1 MTNGQRD
8 YKKELNWEKK
18 KKPGRV
24 KDRAS
29 RNAARK
35 LAGLKKGDPR
45 QVDHKDNNPRNNS
58 DLDLNSNDI
67 NNVKDITMTGDFTVD
82 GVDYLASMQTLYDNY
97 LALIDRVTISTASPS
112 GGSDGDIWFKVT

>member
-1 MTNGQRD
+1 MAKIDLPTISSGYASNTTFNTTFTAIENEFQQKVLYRD
-8 YKKELNWEKK
+8 N
-18 KKPGRV
+18 PG
-24 KDRAS
+24 
-29 RNAARK
+29 
-35 LAGLKKGDPR
+35 GEP
-45 QVDHKDNNPRNNS
+45 NS
-58 DLDLNSNDI
+58 MQNDLDLNSNDI

>member
-1 MTNGQRD
+1 MAKIDLPTISSGYASNTTFNTTFTAIENEFQQKVLYRD
-8 YKKELNWEKK
+8 N
-18 KKPGRV
+18 PG
-24 KDRAS
+24 
-29 RNAARK
+29 
-35 LAGLKKGDPR
+35 GEP
-45 QVDHKDNNPRNNS
+45 NS
-58 DLDLNSNDI
+58 MQNDLDMNSNDI

>member
-1 MTNGQRD
+1 MAKIDLPTISSG
-8 YKKELNWEKK
+8 Y
-18 KKPGRV
+18 
-24 KDRAS
+24 AS
-29 RNAARK
+29 NTTFNTTFTAIENEFQQKVLYRYNP
-35 LAGLKKGDPR
+35 AGEP
-45 QVDHKDNNPRNNS
+45 NS
-58 DLDLNSNDI
+58 MQNDLDLNSNDI

>member
-1 MTNGQRD
+1 MAKIDLPTISSGYASNTTFNTTFTAIENEFQQKVLYRD
-8 YKKELNWEKK
+8 N
-18 KKPGRV
+18 P
-24 KDRAS
+24 
-29 RNAARK
+29 
-35 LAGLKKGDPR
+35 AGEP
-45 QVDHKDNNPRNNS
+45 NS
-58 DLDLNSNDI
+58 MQNDLDLNSNDI

>member
-1 MTNGQRD
+1 VAKIDLPTISSGYASNTTFNTTFTTIENEFQQKVLYRD
-8 YKKELNWEKK
+8 
-18 KKPGRV
+18 
-24 KDRAS
+24 
-29 RNAARK
+29 
-35 LAGLKKGDPR
+35 
-45 QVDHKDNNPRNNS
+45 NPTGEPNS
-58 DLDLNSNDI
+58 MQNDLDLNSNDI

>member
-1 MTNGQRD
+1 MAKIDLPTISSGYASNTTFNTTFTTIENEFQQKVLYRD
-8 YKKELNWEKK
+8 
-18 KKPGRV
+18 
-24 KDRAS
+24 
-29 RNAARK
+29 
-35 LAGLKKGDPR
+35 
-45 QVDHKDNNPRNNS
+45 NPTGEPNS
-58 DLDLNSNDI
+58 MQNDLDLNSNDI